1 MIITIITNSLDK
13 YGLSINMSAIL
24 FATCCFLPAT
34 RYSRLA
40 DPQSSVRLFAGLSST
55 HVKYILTYNTTRN
68 HTF

>member
-34 RYSRLA
+34 RDSLIRSHQSDCLLA
-40 DPQSSVRLFAGLSST
+40 YPQQ
-55 HVKYILTYNTTRN
+55 
-68 HTF
+68 HT